1 MPSNTSDKTSDYDY
15 IQLAMVGI
23 TKESQLIGAIGC
35 FGREIERTYR
45 IDSNLSKEGVVRIAH
60 YACDVFEDLARKYS
74 SAIPYSKED

>member
-35 FGREIERTYR
+35 FGREIERIYR
-45 IDSNLSKEGVVRIAH
+45 VDSFLSEEAVVRIAH
-60 YACDVFEDLARKYS
+60 YACDVFKDIARKYS